1 MSGHQPI
8 LDGVKVVELAT
19 YIAAPVAGTIL
30 ADFGAEVIKVEPPGG
45 DPYRYIGENPGM
57 PTCEHDYAW
66 HADNHNKKG
75 IMLDLTVPE
84 GHAALMRLIAGADIF
99 ITNQTR
105 PTRRKFKL
113 GYDDLKAL
121 NPRLIYASLL
131 AYGEEGPEADKAG
144 FDSTAYWARSG
155 LMHMVKPDPAGTP
168 ARSLPGQGDHP
179 TGLALFG
186 AIMLALFERERTG
199 LGRKVHTSLLANGI
213 WSNLFYAQSILC
225 GGDAPLRPRREEMPN
240 ALTNHYRC
248 RDDRWF
254 ILSAVNQERE
264 WPRLIAAIGDDALA
278 EDPRFVDAAA
288 RRRNAKSLGRVLD
301 AAFATRDWPEWRV
314 ILDEHRVTFGTV
326 ATVEEITNDEQM
338 LASGTLQPA
347 DRDQF
352 GADHLVA
359 TPLWLDGVE
368 KSPPTPAP
376 APGQHTEDVFR
387 AAGFSEEEIETLK
400 ESGGIP
406 A

>member
-1 MSGHQPI
+1 MSGQKPI
-8 LDGVKVVELAT
+8 LEGIKVVELAT
-19 YIAAPVAGTIL
+19 YIAAPVSGTIL

-45 DPYRYIGENPGM
+45 DAYRYIGDNPGM
-57 PTCEHDYAW
+57 PTCDHEYAW

-75 IMLDLTVPE
+75 IVLDLSVDE
-84 GHAALMRLIAGADIF
+84 GREALLRLIAGADIF

-105 PTRRKFKL
+105 PTRRKFNL
-113 GYDDLKAL
+113 DYEHLKAA

-155 LMHMVKPDPAGTP
+155 LMHMVRPDPAGSP

-199 LGRKVHTSLLANGI
+199 EGRKVHTSLLANGI
-213 WSNLFYAQSILC
+213 WANLFYAQSILC

-248 RDDRWF
+248 RDERWF
-254 ILSAVNQERE
+254 ILSCVNQERE
-264 WPRLIAAIGDDALA
+264 WPRLVAALGDQSLA
-278 EDPRFVDAAA
+278 EDPRFIDTEA
-288 RRRNAKSLGRVLD
+288 RTRNADALGRALD
-301 AAFATRDWPEWRV
+301 AAFVTRDWPEWRT

-326 ATVEEITNDEQM
+326 ATAEEIRDDEQM
-338 LASGTLQPA
+338 IASGTLNPV
-347 DRDQF
+347 DRATY
-352 GADHLVA
+352 GADYLVA

-368 KSPPTPAP
+368 KMPTQPAP
-376 APGQHTEDVFR
+376 VIGQHTDEVFR
-387 AAGFSEEEIETLK
+387 AAGFAEEEIADLRK
-400 ESGGIP
+400 RGAIP
-406 A
+406 G